1 MLMLSQLDADIL
13 PLDTA
18 KMWMKLIPIMSTVT
32 ATIMIHSLSLKMVR
46 EKSSKVKQA
55 FLRILSPIKEDMSKM
70 IVTMVLLVHLSMDY
84 MITLMLMFKNIMVL
98 IE

>member
-1 MLMLSQLDADIL
+1 MLSQLDADIL

-70 IVTMVLLVHLSMDY
+70 IVTMVLLVHISMDY
-84 MITLMLMFKNIMVL
+84 MITLMLM
-98 IE
+98 

>member
-70 IVTMVLLVHLSMDY
+70 IVTMVLLVHISMDY
-84 MITLMLMFKNIMVL
+84 MITLMLM
-98 IE
+98 

>member
-13 PLDTA
+13 PLDTV
-18 KMWMKLIPIMSTVT
+18 KMWMKSIPIMFIVT
-32 ATIMIHSLSLKMVR
+32 ATIMIRSLSLKMVR

-70 IVTMVLLVHLSMDY
+70 IVTMVLLVHISMDY
-84 MITLMLMFKNIMVL
+84 TTTLMLM
-98 IE
+98 